1 MSHVVCISG
10 GIGSGKTTV
19 CKYLESLGYPVYYSD
34 ARAKEL
40 MLNDAELRTQIIS
53 IFGPEAYE
61 GNRLNRGLLANL
73 IFKKEELKLKLEKI
87 VHPRVREDFKQ
98 WLRVHNE
105 PLVFKESPIAIEIHD
120 KSCMDIWI
128 VTAPEHLRLTRI
140 LHRNPNWT
148 REDVIQRMKNQLGDH
163 ERNLIGVE
171 CLDNST
177 SLESLLIQVDE
188 ALAKWT

>member
-98 WLRVHNE
+98 WLRVHDE

-120 KSCMDIWI
+120 KSCNDLWL
-128 VTAPEHLRLTRI
+128 VTAPEEMRLKRI
-140 LHRNPNWT
+140 LQRNPNWS
-148 REDVIQRMKNQLGDH
+148 REDVVQRMKNQLGDH
-163 ERNLIGVE
+163 DRNGVGVQR
-171 CLDNST
+171 LDNSS
-177 SLESLLIQVDE
+177 SLESLLIQVDD

>member
-1 MSHVVCISG
+1 MSHAVCISG

-40 MLNDAELRTQIIS
+40 MLNDAEIRTQIIS
-53 IFGPEAYE
+53 IFGSEAYE

-98 WLRVHNE
+98 WLRVHDE

-120 KSCMDIWI
+120 KSCMDIWL

-163 ERNLIGVE
+163 ERNHIGVE